1 MVVYIDILL
10 MENFIVN
17 YFLLLITA
25 KTLKFRVSIMRV
37 LISSILGSMYIFTM
51 LIKEL
56 RWLTMLPVKICIAF
70 FMVLI
75 MLNTTSFF
83 YKVKGFIIF
92 ILYSMTLSGVCL
104 FLSNSEVVSELSKTA
119 IINFNYKELLLSLI
133 LLFLILNRIYNVIKD
148 GICVEQL
155 IYSIDVIYK
164 DKIFSVKAFLDTGNE
179 LREPITHLPVIVIE
193 ESILDGIEIS
203 EKEKYYIKYKDVSG
217 NLGKL
222 LAFKPSYVVLHEKDK
237 LKNKEFIIAITKTK
251 LSAENAYNAL
261 LSRGAF

>member
-1 MVVYIDILL
+1 
-10 MENFIVN
+10 
-17 YFLLLITA
+17 
-25 KTLKFRVSIMRV
+25 
-37 LISSILGSMYIFTM
+37 
-51 LIKEL
+51 
-56 RWLTMLPVKICIAF
+56 
-70 FMVLI
+70 
-75 MLNTTSFF
+75 
-83 YKVKGFIIF
+83 
-92 ILYSMTLSGVCL
+92 
-104 FLSNSEVVSELSKTA
+104 VSELNKTA
-119 IINFNYKELLLSLI
+119 IIKFNYKELLLSLI

-164 DKIFSVKAFLDTGNE
+164 DRIFSVKAFLDTGNE

-193 ESILDGIEIS
+193 ESIFDGIEIS

-237 LKNKEFIIAITKTK
+237 LKNKEFIIAITETK